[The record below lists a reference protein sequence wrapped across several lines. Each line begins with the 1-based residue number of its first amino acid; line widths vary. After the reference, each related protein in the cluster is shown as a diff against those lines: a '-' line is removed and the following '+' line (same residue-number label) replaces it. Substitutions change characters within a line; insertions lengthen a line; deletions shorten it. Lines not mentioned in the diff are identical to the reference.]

1 MILYSILSDFKPVK
15 RFQNRSDVLEFW
27 NLYNISNKSIL
38 DVLETIYLILR
49 KTYRELQW
57 TSVKCTIEVA
67 IVV

>member
-1 MILYSILSDFKPVK
+1 
-15 RFQNRSDVLEFW
+15 LEFW